1 MEGLPLGFLK
11 AYDLSLRFF
20 YFFLYFHFWW
30 HAHELLIS
38 NQHKNV
44 FVPWLIDWF
53 GRQINREGQ
62 WRKNKKRRNRI
73 LHPVFTPIWSKE
85 LMLDQAEVSSQK
97 LYPSLSHGFQDPG
110 IWIIFYTQGGS
121 WVKTGAART
130 WTSTLMS
137 DAVVASGSLTVPQL
151 GFLNLLKIVKHPC
164 TFHTL
169 PQGGICTRFSYTFKA
184 VLLFIYEIELAYFFS

>member
-62 WRKNKKRRNRI
+62 WRKNKKRRNREN
-73 LHPVFTPIWSKE
+73 PS
-85 LMLDQAEVSSQK
+85 
-97 LYPSLSHGFQDPG
+97 PSLHTYMIQRADARSGWSQQSETILASPVDFRTPAFGSSSTHKEEAESKLELPG
-110 IWIIFYTQGGS
+110 
-121 WVKTGAART
+121 
-130 WTSTLMS
+130 L
-137 DAVVASGSLTVPQL
+137 
-151 GFLNLLKIVKHPC
+151 
-164 TFHTL
+164 
-169 PQGGICTRFSYTFKA
+169 
-184 VLLFIYEIELAYFFS
+184 ELALWCQMLLLQVAA